1 MQPEAG
7 SPAAWM
13 RFARS
18 DLAIARGG
26 PDPEILL
33 EGLCFHAQ
41 QAAEKAIKAV
51 LIQFGIPAPRTHSI
65 EHLVGLLPASIER
78 VPVLTQ
84 AAGLTQYAVEFR
96 YPSDEESVTDEEHA
110 EAVHI
115 AERVICWAEELIK
128 S

>member
-1 MQPEAG
+1 MRPEAG

-51 LIQFGIPAPRTHSI
+51 LVHSGIPASRTHSI
-65 EHLVGLLPASIER
+65 ERLVSLLPASIER
-78 VPVLTQ
+78 VLVLTQ
-84 AAGLTQYAVEFR
+84 AAALTEYAVEFR
-96 YPSDEESVTDEEHA
+96 YPSDAEPVTDEEHA
-110 EAVHI
+110 EAVGI
-115 AERVICWAEELIK
+115 AEGVISWAKGLIE

>member
-1 MQPEAG
+1 MRPEAG

-51 LIQFGIPAPRTHSI
+51 LIQFGIPASRTHSI

-78 VPVLTQ
+78 IPVLTQ

-96 YPSDEESVTDEEHA
+96 YPTDEESVTDQEHA
-110 EAVHI
+110 EAVCI
-115 AERVICWAEELIK
+115 AERVICWAEELVE